1 MDNKIHMQ
9 LGHPILIAIYSFS
22 LLSIGAAIGARW
34 GHSPHMAIWMA
45 VLGSGLMVAHDMLTC
60 SIIFFVS
67 TAWALRAN
75 RMQQALAANPQDT
88 VAKPGLPR
96 TLRAANKAKTHPE
109 S

>member
-22 LLSIGAAIGARW
+22 LLLFGVALGAHY
-34 GHSPHMAIWMA
+34 GHSPHVAIWMV

-75 RMQQALAANPQDT
+75 RMQQTLAANPQDA
-88 VAKPGLPR
+88 VVKPGLSR
-96 TLRAANKAKTHPE
+96 TLRAG